1 MAVTAGQLIE
11 LRVEKAASGGRMI
24 ARHEGEVVLVAGA
37 IPGERVTARVTRA
50 EKRVAF
56 ADTVEVLDPSA
67 DRREPHGD
75 PLCGGCLYGF
85 VSYPRQLD
93 LKAEIIRDSFARI
106 GRIPIEGAIP
116 VAGSAE
122 RDYRMRARFHV
133 RNGQPGFYREG
144 THEFCDPRQTGQ
156 IMESSVEAVEA
167 AVASLA
173 AQGLTAV
180 SVELSENIAAD
191 QRALHLDLRDAK
203 PSTDAL
209 ERAVAAA
216 RLTGCTARTTD
227 TTAYSAG
234 DPIVSDPLGVLSG
247 SRVSSAGGLRRHPE
261 AFFQANRFLI
271 ASLVGAVMDSV
282 PAGPVLDLYAGV
294 GLFSVVLAAAE
305 RGDITAVEGDPVSGR
320 DLARNAAP
328 YPGALRVVRSSVEAF
343 LARPGGPAPRTLI
356 VDPPRTG
363 MSKEAADGIA
373 KSGAQRIVYVA
384 CDSPTMARD
393 ARRLL
398 DAGYRLVSLE
408 GFDLFPNTPHV
419 EAVGVF
425 ELGTLKAER

>member
-50 EKRVAF
+50 DKRVAF
-56 ADTVEVLDPSA
+56 AETVEVLDPSA
-67 DRREPHGD
+67 DRRGPYGD

-106 GRIPIEGAIP
+106 GRIPVDGAIR

-133 RNGQPGFYREG
+133 RDGQPGFYREG

-156 IMESSVEAVEA
+156 ILDSSVEAVEA

-191 QRALHLDLRDAK
+191 QRAL
-203 PSTDAL
+203 
-209 ERAVAAA
+209 
-216 RLTGCTARTTD
+216 
-227 TTAYSAG
+227 
-234 DPIVSDPLGVLSG
+234 
-247 SRVSSAGGLRRHPE
+247 
-261 AFFQANRFLI
+261 
-271 ASLVGAVMDSV
+271 
-282 PAGPVLDLYAGV
+282 
-294 GLFSVVLAAAE
+294 
-305 RGDITAVEGDPVSGR
+305 
-320 DLARNAAP
+320 
-328 YPGALRVVRSSVEAF
+328 
-343 LARPGGPAPRTLI
+343 
-356 VDPPRTG
+356 
-363 MSKEAADGIA
+363 
-373 KSGAQRIVYVA
+373 
-384 CDSPTMARD
+384 
-393 ARRLL
+393 
-398 DAGYRLVSLE
+398 
-408 GFDLFPNTPHV
+408 
-419 EAVGVF
+419 
-425 ELGTLKAER
+425 